1 MTPFRQPV
9 PAPSAPA
16 PSAATGVLRRC
27 TFLRTLHRA
36 LLLALLGAPLWAA
49 FWLAAPASA
58 ENASPGIVVIDGDT
72 LEVDGEVL
80 RLYGIDA
87 PELGQTCLD
96 KSKRWRCGLQAA
108 LELRGLLRIWGN
120 VTCSVVRF
128 DDEGTRA
135 ICHNPQY
142 DDPAEVLLARGLAV
156 ALPDSIPA
164 YKRAEIQAKNAK
176 LGIWRGEFVEPSQ
189 WREGKRLAATADS
202 PAEVCD
208 VKGIVTAQ
216 GNRVYYVPTD
226 ADYEAVTVSPERGE
240 RMFCSDDEAELAGWK
255 RYPRD

>member
-1 MTPFRQPV
+1 MTPILH
-9 PAPSAPA
+9 PASGPTAPTGA
-16 PSAATGVLRRC
+16 PRR
-27 TFLRTLHRA
+27 RTLLR
-36 LLLALLGAPLWAA
+36 ALLGALFWALLWATLWAA
-49 FWLAAPASA
+49 FWLASPASA
-58 ENASPGIVVIDGDT
+58 ENAAPEIVVIDGDT
-72 LEVDGEVL
+72 LEVDGQVF

-108 LELRGLLRIWGN
+108 LELRGLLGIWGN
-120 VTCSVVRF
+120 VTCSPILSQV
-128 DDEGTRA
+128 EGSRA
-135 ICHNPQY
+135 ICHDPQY
-142 DDPAEVLLARGLAV
+142 NDPAEVLLARGLAT

-176 LGIWRGEFVEPSQ
+176 LGLWRGEFVPPAE
-189 WREGKRLAATADS
+189 WRHGERLTTSADS
-202 PAEVCD
+202 PSDVCD

-226 ADYEAVTVSPERGE
+226 SNYDAIAVAPERGD
-240 RMFCSDDEAELAGWK
+240 RVFCSDDEAELAGWK

>member
-1 MTPFRQPV
+1 MTPIRQP
-9 PAPSAPA
+9 APGPTAP
-16 PSAATGVLRRC
+16 TGVLRRW
-27 TFLRTLHRA
+27 TRLRARLA
-36 LLLALLGAPLWAA
+36 VLLCSLLWAA

-58 ENASPGIVVIDGDT
+58 EDPSPGIVVVDGDT
-72 LEVDGEVL
+72 LEVDGQVL

-120 VTCSVVRF
+120 VTCSPIHS
-128 DDEGTRA
+128 DAEGSRA

-189 WREGKRLAATADS
+189 WRQGKRLAVTDDS

-208 VKGIVTAQ
+208 VKGIVTAK
-216 GNRVYYVPTD
+216 GNKVYYVPTD
-226 ADYEAVTVSPERGE
+226 ADYDAISVTPERGE
-240 RMFCSDDEAELAGWK
+240 RMFCSDDEAELAGWR
-255 RYPRD
+255 RYPRN